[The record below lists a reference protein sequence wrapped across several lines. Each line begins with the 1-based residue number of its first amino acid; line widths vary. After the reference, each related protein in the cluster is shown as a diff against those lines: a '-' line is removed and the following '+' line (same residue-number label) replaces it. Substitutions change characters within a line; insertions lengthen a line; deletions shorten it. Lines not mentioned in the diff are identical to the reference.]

1 MASTATLRDD
11 FANNTIDRP
20 WTSAVSGSATAAE
33 SGGQAVLTLPSAT
46 AGSHS
51 AYYRSRTTY
60 DLTGDAFSFTIGTM
74 VATGVA
80 ATAQLDL
87 FQDTSNIYRW
97 RQLSGTL
104 TARTVVA
111 GVDTQLYSVA
121 WNATTFKYLRIR
133 ESGGTVYFDSSSNGT
148 SWTNRASV
156 LVSAAFPVTGLTI
169 QFGAEC
175 GNIASPGSLRLDDVN
190 LLSLSTTWR
199 WVEISRTYQH
209 RIGSVSIAATSGVGY
224 LAIAA
229 SLDASGNLVSPRYFA
244 GPQHNGYELVEQ
256 SSQAA
261 AQAMAI
267 DLPAN
272 GRWQL
277 PPTTFVEGRYA
288 RLYLRSEDGSSF
300 TLREFYARRYVQADD
315 IEAESIKALHIAAN
329 TITADRLNVTQLSAI
344 TADMGSI
351 TAGTVTGATIRTAA
365 SGARIELT
373 SPNGLRSYN
382 SSNVLQV
389 QIRTSDGAL
398 TWGGGNGVLDA
409 AGIRL
414 VTSTSS
420 TVDATRALT
429 LQMPSTAVASLTG
442 YETAG
447 RSVMQA
453 TMTAA
458 GSSRSADYEV
468 IMRAQAGSPQ
478 AGITISAPWA
488 PGGTPT
494 IVLDGYVQGLQV
506 QQASDF
512 AGQVDVHGGYLRAL
526 SGSNNPPTSGA
537 GLELVHLTSNNT
549 GYLIGF
555 NRSTAAYTP
564 VEIDASKINI
574 GANGS
579 YTRFGDTTA
588 PSYVIEA
595 PNVAS
600 AAGQGRANAWV
611 TYSSEV
617 WKERIRV
624 ADRATFRAKL
634 KQLRAVEYDNKP
646 EIGGGSSL
654 GLIAEEVAP
663 IWPELVSGDLS
674 KPETLGLDYGRL
686 GALLLPVVQELIDQV
701 ERLQADVAR
710 LNPRGVR

>member
-20 WTSAVSGSATAAE
+20 WVASTTGSGSVAE
-33 SGGQAVLTLPSAT
+33 TGGQAVCTLPSST
-46 AGSHS
+46 AGSHT

-87 FQDTSNIYRW
+87 AQDTSNIYRW

-104 TARTVVA
+104 TARTIVA

-133 ESGGTVYFDSSSNGT
+133 EASGTVYFDSSSNGS

-156 LVSAAFPVTGLTI
+156 LVSAAFPVAGLTI
-169 QFGAEC
+169 AFGAEC
-175 GNIASPGSLRLDDVN
+175 GNIASPGALKLDDVN

-199 WVEISRTYQH
+199 WVEASRTYQH
-209 RIGSVSIAATSGVGY
+209 RIGSISLAATSGVGY

-229 SLDASGNLVSPRYFA
+229 SLDSSGNLVSPRYFA

-256 SSQAA
+256 ASQVA
-261 AQAMAI
+261 AQAMAV
-267 DLPAN
+267 DLPAS

-277 PPTTFVEGRYA
+277 PPTTFVEGRYV
-288 RLYLRSEDGSSF
+288 RLYLRSKDGSSF

-315 IEAESIKALHIAAN
+315 IEAESIKAIHIAAN
-329 TITADRLNVTQLSAI
+329 SITADRLSVLQLSAI

-365 SGARIELT
+365 SGARVELT
-373 SPNGLRSYN
+373 SANGLRSYN

-414 VTSTSS
+414 ALATSS

-429 LQMPSTAVASLTG
+429 LQMPSAAVASLTG

-453 TMTAA
+453 TMITA
-458 GSSRSADYEV
+458 GSGRSADYEV

-478 AGITISAPWA
+478 AGLTISAPWA

-494 IVLDGYVQGLQV
+494 ITLDGYVQGMNV
-506 QQASDF
+506 QGTVDIAGTVQASADSAIGTTAS
-512 AGQVDVHGGYLRAL
+512 AGNRLIVQGGGNTSATYAL
-526 SGSNNPPTSGA
+526 SVKNSVGTN
-537 GLELVHLTSNNT
+537 LM
-549 GYLIGF
+549 
-555 NRSTAAYTP
+555 
-564 VEIDASKINI
+564 
-574 GANGS
+574 
-579 YTRFGDTTA
+579 YTRNDGA
-588 PSYVIEA
+588 L
-595 PNVAS
+595 NAS
-600 AAGQGRANAWV
+600 IVNWTITSDERAKRQIADLDVAAGDVAGVLQALRPRRYRLTLDAPDAP
-611 TYSSEV
+611 
-617 WKERIRV
+617 ERYGFV
-624 ADRATFRAKL
+624 AQEWQAHPLLASQVRLLEDGTFGII
-634 KQLRAVEYDNKP
+634 YDGA
-646 EIGGGSSL
+646 I
-654 GLIAEEVAP
+654 P
-663 IWPELVSGDLS
+663 ILA
-674 KPETLGLDYGRL
+674 
-686 GALLLPVVQELIDQV
+686 ALL
-701 ERLQADVAR
+701 RRAFAR
-710 LNPRGVR
+710 IAALEARAA